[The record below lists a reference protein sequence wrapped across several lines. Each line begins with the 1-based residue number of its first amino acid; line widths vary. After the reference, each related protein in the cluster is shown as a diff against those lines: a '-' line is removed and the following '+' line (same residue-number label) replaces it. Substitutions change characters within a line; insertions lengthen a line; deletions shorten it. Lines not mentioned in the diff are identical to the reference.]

1 MTLLTILLVGCVD
14 IKDEALKYRQVNL
27 SLLKNDPNS
36 RNSKT
41 NNDLTLG
48 IQRELIK
55 VVQESETFS
64 TDPSKLTKIFDSNL
78 TNLSTNKVSLSVPLG
93 IPIKLFAY
101 RYQEDLEVIQNEITN
116 NNPVSFG
123 KSNTFIVKEDTK
135 NLTITLVISPNGIPG
150 LIVEKNDNKT
160 SDRGDTSLFI
170 ISLKTYPMADVEI
183 PIETDFDGIMLS
195 QKNLIFTPS
204 NWSIPQTITLTG
216 IDKNSIEIPQMYNV
230 NFGKIISD
238 DSDYSKIDI
247 NNLKF
252 EHKILKKPI
261 ISEITPIGPLIN
273 FNSPNYTFSSTKR
286 GKISLGGSCFSDNK
300 TASVNN
306 NTITFLSLKDGIYS
320 NCKISVT
327 DLAGNSSDNLSISSF
342 TIDTTKP
349 LLREIESVATITNDN
364 TPTYTFSSSELGTI
378 QYGGRCSSDNA
389 SAQAD
394 NNTVTL
400 NLLPD
405 GNYSNCMIS
414 VTDLAGNS
422 SDNLSISSFTIDT
435 LAPKLV
441 SFTLDNST
449 AISSDNL
456 SILADGFKATFNE
469 AMKVSTMQ
477 VNDGSTGEI
486 KINCNS
492 ANTLRL
498 GADNIT
504 TPGKS
509 QCREMAQ
516 MSSSDNLTWTSLIRT
531 FSNSNCP
538 VTDNLTGSPSGTCA
552 ATLYPG
558 TNYQLILTSGMT
570 DLAGNNLAIDNYTL
584 FRTREAP
591 SIIATFP
598 DNGSEKISISVEPRF
613 QFDSSMKPDSFKDNV
628 SVMVDCI
635 PNPPSGSNCDFSTN
649 YDSNSDNLTINPKG
663 SWPDNTSISI
673 TIKGRNGSFPYSGV
687 YESEDGIF
695 MASDYLLEFNTSYSS
710 NDNYSWSDDFTK
722 NKPPSTAQVTKYN
735 NFWDN
740 ISINDGWNKI
750 SIGNPGNLVSCD
762 NASEI
767 VSLFKKNGSSKS
779 NIQCNGNY
787 WYVGKCGN
795 GAGISVTPTTSTSC
809 SCKASNVWSVRTNI
823 GNNNWGGVGK
833 ECSAPSQTLKIIL
846 EK

>member
-101 RYQEDLEVIQNEITN
+101 RYQEDLEAIQNEIVN
-116 NNPVSFG
+116 INPVSFG

-135 NLTITLVISPNGIPG
+135 NLTITLVISPNGNPG

-216 IDKNSIEIPQMYNV
+216 IDNNSIEIPQMYNV
-230 NFGKIISD
+230 NIGKIISD

-320 NCKISVT
+320 NCKI
-327 DLAGNSSDNLSISSF
+327 L
-342 TIDTTKP
+342 
-349 LLREIESVATITNDN
+349 
-364 TPTYTFSSSELGTI
+364 
-378 QYGGRCSSDNA
+378 
-389 SAQAD
+389 
-394 NNTVTL
+394 
-400 NLLPD
+400 
-405 GNYSNCMIS
+405 

-598 DNGSEKISISVEPRF
+598 DNGSEKIFISVEPRF
-613 QFDSSMKPDSFKDNV
+613 QFDSSMKPNSFIDNV
-628 SVMVDCI
+628 TVMVDCI

>member
-1 MTLLTILLVGCVD
+1 M
-14 IKDEALKYRQVNL
+14 
-27 SLLKNDPNS
+27 
-36 RNSKT
+36 
-41 NNDLTLG
+41 
-48 IQRELIK
+48 
-55 VVQESETFS
+55 
-64 TDPSKLTKIFDSNL
+64 
-78 TNLSTNKVSLSVPLG
+78 
-93 IPIKLFAY
+93 
-101 RYQEDLEVIQNEITN
+101 
-116 NNPVSFG
+116 
-123 KSNTFIVKEDTK
+123 
-135 NLTITLVISPNGIPG
+135 
-150 LIVEKNDNKT
+150 
-160 SDRGDTSLFI
+160 
-170 ISLKTYPMADVEI
+170 
-183 PIETDFDGIMLS
+183 
-195 QKNLIFTPS
+195 
-204 NWSIPQTITLTG
+204 
-216 IDKNSIEIPQMYNV
+216 
-230 NFGKIISD
+230 
-238 DSDYSKIDI
+238 
-247 NNLKF
+247 
-252 EHKILKKPI
+252 
-261 ISEITPIGPLIN
+261 
-273 FNSPNYTFSSTKR
+273 
-286 GKISLGGSCFSDNK
+286 
-300 TASVNN
+300 
-306 NTITFLSLKDGIYS
+306 
-320 NCKISVT
+320 
-327 DLAGNSSDNLSISSF
+327 
-342 TIDTTKP
+342 
-349 LLREIESVATITNDN
+349 
-364 TPTYTFSSSELGTI
+364 
-378 QYGGRCSSDNA
+378 
-389 SAQAD
+389 
-394 NNTVTL
+394 
-400 NLLPD
+400 
-405 GNYSNCMIS
+405 
-414 VTDLAGNS
+414 
-422 SDNLSISSFTIDT
+422 
-435 LAPKLV
+435 APKLV

-613 QFDSSMKPDSFKDNV
+613 QFDSSMKPNSFIDNV
-628 SVMVDCI
+628 SVTVDCV
-635 PNPPSGSNCDFSTN
+635 PYPTSGSNCDFSTN

-750 SIGNPGNLVSCD
+750 SIGNPDNLVSCD

>member
-1 MTLLTILLVGCVD
+1 
-14 IKDEALKYRQVNL
+14 
-27 SLLKNDPNS
+27 
-36 RNSKT
+36 
-41 NNDLTLG
+41 
-48 IQRELIK
+48 
-55 VVQESETFS
+55 
-64 TDPSKLTKIFDSNL
+64 
-78 TNLSTNKVSLSVPLG
+78 
-93 IPIKLFAY
+93 
-101 RYQEDLEVIQNEITN
+101 
-116 NNPVSFG
+116 
-123 KSNTFIVKEDTK
+123 
-135 NLTITLVISPNGIPG
+135 
-150 LIVEKNDNKT
+150 
-160 SDRGDTSLFI
+160 
-170 ISLKTYPMADVEI
+170 
-183 PIETDFDGIMLS
+183 
-195 QKNLIFTPS
+195 
-204 NWSIPQTITLTG
+204 
-216 IDKNSIEIPQMYNV
+216 
-230 NFGKIISD
+230 
-238 DSDYSKIDI
+238 
-247 NNLKF
+247 
-252 EHKILKKPI
+252 
-261 ISEITPIGPLIN
+261 
-273 FNSPNYTFSSTKR
+273 
-286 GKISLGGSCFSDNK
+286 
-300 TASVNN
+300 
-306 NTITFLSLKDGIYS
+306 
-320 NCKISVT
+320 
-327 DLAGNSSDNLSISSF
+327 LAGNSSDNLSISSF

-598 DNGSEKISISVEPRF
+598 DNGSEKIFISVEPRF
-613 QFDSSMKPDSFKDNV
+613 QFDSSMKPNSFIDNV
-628 SVMVDCI
+628 TVMVDCI